1 VGHRLTGMRPAVC
14 RQKLESRLESVLDRA
29 FARRNRPPAGAAQYA
44 RFGPKR
50 WLVGSLITAP

>member
-1 VGHRLTGMRPAVC
+1 MRPAVC